1 MPSKTLSPRYQSRPP
16 TLKPSNRSPSAPAPG
31 AVASL
36 TRHWPT
42 FDGRGIEP
50 QKEQDFCLKL
60 QSKLEQKLD
69 ARKPVRFLPFLNV

>member
-1 MPSKTLSPRYQSRPP
+1 MPSRTLPLPIASFPSP
-16 TLKPSNRSPSAPAPG
+16 TLKPSNQGLSSG
-31 AVASL
+31 AAASL

-60 QSKLEQKLD
+60 HSKSEQKLD
-69 ARKPVRFLPFLNV
+69 ARKHVHFLPFLSP